1 MSEKEEKDKNQ
12 LEEAERFAEENRAD
26 GTWIPLGF
34 AWDSPGKIRERA
46 RDMEEF
52 AAEELNEQDKEKD
65 KEKH

>member
-12 LEEAERFAEENRAD
+12 REEAERFAEENRAD

-52 AAEELNEQDKEKD
+52 AAEALNEDDQKKR
-65 KEKH
+65 

>member
-12 LEEAERFAEENRAD
+12 REEAERFAEENRAD

-46 RDMEEF
+46 RDMGN
-52 AAEELNEQDKEKD
+52 LRRRR
-65 KEKH
+65 

>member
-12 LEEAERFAEENRAD
+12 REEAERFAEENSAD
-26 GTWIPLGF
+26 GAWIPFGF

-52 AAEELNEQDKEKD
+52 AAEALNEQDKEKD